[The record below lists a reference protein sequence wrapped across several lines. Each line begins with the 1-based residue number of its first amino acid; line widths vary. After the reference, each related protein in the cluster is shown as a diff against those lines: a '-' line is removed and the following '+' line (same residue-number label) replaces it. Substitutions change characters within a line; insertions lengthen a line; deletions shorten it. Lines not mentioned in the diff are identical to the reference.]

1 MARQMRLQQLKDIT
15 GNFSKEQELGR
26 GGFGVVYKGI
36 LKNGVSVAVKRLE
49 VNPGIQDKQFKNEIN
64 LVVLNGICKG
74 LCYLHEECQ
83 RKPIIHLD
91 LKPSNILLDDNLVP
105 KIADF
110 GLSRLF
116 GEEQTRTCTTM
127 VIGSIGYM
135 APEYYSEG
143 EISSKSDVYSFGILI
158 LEIVTGEKNQRSR
171 VDPSGQRYISTVWN
185 KWSRMSK
192 IMSQSSSLDAD
203 GCQQVDRCF
212 KIGLNFVDLDPRRR
226 PLASQI
232 INMLSWECKKNEGMP
247 SELVPKSSDGSC
259 TSSAVTNHTVDGMCI
274 SVKIPSIAKTIE
286 LSVKKSD
293 IVADVK
299 LQIEL
304 KEGIHLDNQILMY
317 AGRHLGDSQILSECG
332 LSDDHILHVLV
343 SPADKMCVYINIRDT
358 RTVRVDVRNWYT
370 VADVKLMVETMF
382 GFPECSQILLPTKSG
397 DAIELNGTQ
406 TLKDQ
411 NIKNNAVLMLLPDF
425 PIFIKT
431 WEGRT
436 LTMVV
441 SSFHTEEDIWEK
453 IQKKSMINPKN
464 TFSVTLG
471 MF

>member
-1 MARQMRLQQLKDIT
+1 
-15 GNFSKEQELGR
+15 
-26 GGFGVVYKGI
+26 
-36 LKNGVSVAVKRLE
+36 
-49 VNPGIQDKQFKNEIN
+49 
-64 LVVLNGICKG
+64 
-74 LCYLHEECQ
+74 
-83 RKPIIHLD
+83 
-91 LKPSNILLDDNLVP
+91 
-105 KIADF
+105 
-110 GLSRLF
+110 
-116 GEEQTRTCTTM
+116 
-127 VIGSIGYM
+127 
-135 APEYYSEG
+135 
-143 EISSKSDVYSFGILI
+143 
-158 LEIVTGEKNQRSR
+158 
-171 VDPSGQRYISTVWN
+171 
-185 KWSRMSK
+185 
-192 IMSQSSSLDAD
+192 
-203 GCQQVDRCF
+203 
-212 KIGLNFVDLDPRRR
+212 
-226 PLASQI
+226 
-232 INMLSWECKKNEGMP
+232 
-247 SELVPKSSDGSC
+247 
-259 TSSAVTNHTVDGMCI
+259 
-274 SVKIPSIAKTIE
+274 
-286 LSVKKSD
+286 
-293 IVADVK
+293 
-299 LQIEL
+299 
-304 KEGIHLDNQILMY
+304 MY

-343 SPADKMCVYINIRDT
+343 SPVDKMCVYINIRDT

-464 TFSVTLG
+464 TFSVTMG

>member
-36 LKNGVSVAVKRLE
+36 LKNRVSVAVKRLE

-64 LVVLNGICKG
+64 LVVLNGVTVM
-74 LCYLHEECQ
+74 Q
-83 RKPIIHLD
+83 
-91 LKPSNILLDDNLVP
+91 
-105 KIADF
+105 
-110 GLSRLF
+110 LSK
-116 GEEQTRTCTTM
+116 
-127 VIGSIGYM
+127 
-135 APEYYSEG
+135 EYA
-143 EISSKSDVYSFGILI
+143 
-158 LEIVTGEKNQRSR
+158 R
-171 VDPSGQRYISTVWN
+171 VRN

-192 IMSQSSSLDAD
+192 IMLQSSSLDAD

-212 KIGLNFVDLDPRRR
+212 KIGLNCVDLDPRRR
-226 PLASQI
+226 PLATQI
-232 INMLSWECKKNEGMP
+232 INMLPWECKKNEGMP

-259 TSSAVTNHTVDGMCI
+259 TSSAVRNKWSRMSKIMLQSSSLDADGCQQVDRCFKIGLNCVDLDPRRRPLASQIINMLPWECKKNEGIPSELVPKSSDGSCTSSATVDGMCI

-286 LSVKKSD
+286 LSTVDGMCISVKIPSIAKTIELS
-293 IVADVK
+293 
-299 LQIEL
+299 IEL
-304 KEGIHLDNQILMY
+304 KEGIHLDNQILM
-317 AGRHLGDSQILSECG
+317 
-332 LSDDHILHVLV
+332 
-343 SPADKMCVYINIRDT
+343 
-358 RTVRVDVRNWYT
+358 VDVRNWYT

-425 PIFIKT
+425 RIFIKT

-464 TFSVTLG
+464 TFSVTMG

>member
-1 MARQMRLQQLKDIT
+1 M
-15 GNFSKEQELGR
+15 
-26 GGFGVVYKGI
+26 
-36 LKNGVSVAVKRLE
+36 
-49 VNPGIQDKQFKNEIN
+49 IN
-64 LVVLNGICKG
+64 LEFLYV
-74 LCYLHEECQ
+74 Q
-83 RKPIIHLD
+83 
-91 LKPSNILLDDNLVP
+91 
-105 KIADF
+105 
-110 GLSRLF
+110 
-116 GEEQTRTCTTM
+116 
-127 VIGSIGYM
+127 
-135 APEYYSEG
+135 
-143 EISSKSDVYSFGILI
+143 
-158 LEIVTGEKNQRSR
+158 
-171 VDPSGQRYISTVWN
+171 
-185 KWSRMSK
+185 
-192 IMSQSSSLDAD
+192 
-203 GCQQVDRCF
+203 
-212 KIGLNFVDLDPRRR
+212 
-226 PLASQI
+226 
-232 INMLSWECKKNEGMP
+232 
-247 SELVPKSSDGSC
+247 
-259 TSSAVTNHTVDGMCI
+259 TVDGMCI

-464 TFSVTLG
+464 TFSVTMG

>member
-1 MARQMRLQQLKDIT
+1 MSTNENTFVLRCKK
-15 GNFSKEQELGR
+15 S
-26 GGFGVVYKGI
+26 Y
-36 LKNGVSVAVKRLE
+36 SVTEYMPEGSLDEIIFDQSCGLE
-49 VNPGIQDKQFKNEIN
+49 WCECYAIIK
-64 LVVLNGICKG
+64 GICKG

-127 VIGSIGYM
+127 RLYGTRV
-135 APEYYSEG
+135 
-143 EISSKSDVYSFGILI
+143 L
-158 LEIVTGEKNQRSR
+158 QRR
-171 VDPSGQRYISTVWN
+171 RNLFKVRN

-192 IMSQSSSLDAD
+192 IMLQSSSLDAD
-203 GCQQVDRCF
+203 GCQQ
-212 KIGLNFVDLDPRRR
+212 
-226 PLASQI
+226 
-232 INMLSWECKKNEGMP
+232 
-247 SELVPKSSDGSC
+247 
-259 TSSAVTNHTVDGMCI
+259 TVDGMCI

-332 LSDDHILHVLV
+332 LSDDHILHVL
-343 SPADKMCVYINIRDT
+343 PTKCVYINIRDT

-464 TFSVTLG
+464 TFSVTMG